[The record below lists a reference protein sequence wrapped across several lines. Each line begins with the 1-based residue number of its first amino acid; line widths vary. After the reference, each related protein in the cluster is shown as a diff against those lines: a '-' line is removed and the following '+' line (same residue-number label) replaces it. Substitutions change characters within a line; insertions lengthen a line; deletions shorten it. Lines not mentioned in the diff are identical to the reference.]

1 MKITLVAAIA
11 SNNVIGK
18 ENSLPWN
25 IPEDLKRFKQMTSGH
40 TILMGRKTF
49 DSIGRPLPNRQ
60 NIVMTKDKNFEQE
73 GIKVINDFDEALE
86 LIKESNEDV
95 FVIGGSKIYELFEPV
110 ANSLAITRI
119 LKDFEGDAFFPD
131 INWDL
136 WQIEKEEKFFDE
148 KSNVECKL
156 IEYSKKLSFIISL
169 LCSLSSPRLSILIP
183 STGTFSATFFSSLKV
198 LAFLAIKVE
207 F

>member
-60 NIVMTKDKNFEQE
+60 NIVMTKDENFEQE

-119 LKDFEGDAFFPD
+119 LKEFEGDAFFPD
-131 INWDL
+131 INWEL
-136 WQIEKEEKFFDE
+136 WHIEKEENFFDE
-148 KSNVECKL
+148 KSKIECKL
-156 IEYSKKLSFIISL
+156 IEYSKK
-169 LCSLSSPRLSILIP
+169 
-183 STGTFSATFFSSLKV
+183 A
-198 LAFLAIKVE
+198 
-207 F
+207 

>member
-60 NIVMTKDKNFEQE
+60 NIVMTKDENFEKE

-136 WQIEKEEKFFDE
+136 WQIEKEENFFDE
-148 KSNVECKL
+148 KSNIECKL
-156 IEYSKKLSFIISL
+156 IEYSKK
-169 LCSLSSPRLSILIP
+169 
-183 STGTFSATFFSSLKV
+183 A
-198 LAFLAIKVE
+198 
-207 F
+207 

>member
-18 ENSLPWN
+18 ENSLPWS

-60 NIVMTKDKNFEQE
+60 NIVMTKDKNFQQE
-73 GIKVINDFDEALE
+73 GIQVINDFDEALE

-136 WQIEKEEKFFDE
+136 WQIEKEENFFDE
-148 KSNVECKL
+148 KSNIECKL
-156 IEYSKKLSFIISL
+156 IEYSKK
-169 LCSLSSPRLSILIP
+169 
-183 STGTFSATFFSSLKV
+183 T
-198 LAFLAIKVE
+198 
-207 F
+207 

>member
-60 NIVMTKDKNFEQE
+60 NIVMTRDKNFEQE

-136 WQIEKEEKFFDE
+136 WQIEKEENFFDE
-148 KSNVECKL
+148 KSNIECKL
-156 IEYSKKLSFIISL
+156 IEYSKK
-169 LCSLSSPRLSILIP
+169 
-183 STGTFSATFFSSLKV
+183 A
-198 LAFLAIKVE
+198 
-207 F
+207 

>member
-60 NIVMTKDKNFEQE
+60 NIVMTKDENFERE
-73 GIKVINDFDEALE
+73 GIKVINDFYEALE

-156 IEYSKKLSFIISL
+156 IEYSKK
-169 LCSLSSPRLSILIP
+169 
-183 STGTFSATFFSSLKV
+183 A
-198 LAFLAIKVE
+198 
-207 F
+207 

>member
-25 IPEDLKRFKQMTSGH
+25 IPEDLKRFKQMTSGN

-86 LIKESNEDV
+86 LIKESNEDI
-95 FVIGGSKIYELFEPV
+95 FVTVSYTHLRAHE
-110 ANSLAITRI
+110 
-119 LKDFEGDAFFPD
+119 
-131 INWDL
+131 
-136 WQIEKEEKFFDE
+136 
-148 KSNVECKL
+148 
-156 IEYSKKLSFIISL
+156 
-169 LCSLSSPRLSILIP
+169 
-183 STGTFSATFFSSLKV
+183 TG
-198 LAFLAIKVE
+198 
-207 F
+207 

>member
-86 LIKESNEDV
+86 LIKESNEDI

-136 WQIEKEEKFFDE
+136 WQIEKEENFFDE
-148 KSNVECKL
+148 KSNIECKL
-156 IEYSKKLSFIISL
+156 IEYSKK
-169 LCSLSSPRLSILIP
+169 
-183 STGTFSATFFSSLKV
+183 A
-198 LAFLAIKVE
+198 
-207 F
+207 

>member
-60 NIVMTKDKNFEQE
+60 NIVMTKDKKFQQE
-73 GIKVINDFDEALE
+73 GIQVINDFDEALE
-86 LIKESNEDV
+86 LIKKSNEDV
-95 FVIGGSKIYELFEPV
+95 FIIGGSKIYELFEPV

-136 WQIEKEEKFFDE
+136 WQIEKEENFFDE
-148 KSNVECKL
+148 KSNIECKL
-156 IEYSKKLSFIISL
+156 IEYSKK
-169 LCSLSSPRLSILIP
+169 
-183 STGTFSATFFSSLKV
+183 A
-198 LAFLAIKVE
+198 
-207 F
+207 

>member
-60 NIVMTKDKNFEQE
+60 NIVMTKDENFEQE

-86 LIKESNEDV
+86 LIKESNEDI

-110 ANSLAITRI
+110 ANTLAITRI

-131 INWDL
+131 INWEL
-136 WQIEKEEKFFDE
+136 WQIEKEENFFDE
-148 KSNVECKL
+148 KSNIECKL
-156 IEYSKKLSFIISL
+156 IEYSKK
-169 LCSLSSPRLSILIP
+169 
-183 STGTFSATFFSSLKV
+183 A
-198 LAFLAIKVE
+198 
-207 F
+207 

>member
-86 LIKESNEDV
+86 LIKESNEDI
-95 FVIGGSKIYELFEPV
+95 FVIGGSKIYVLFEPV

-119 LKDFEGDAFFPD
+119 LIDFEGDAFFPD

-136 WQIEKEEKFFDE
+136 WQIEKEENFFDE
-148 KSNVECKL
+148 KSNIECKL
-156 IEYSKKLSFIISL
+156 IEYSKK
-169 LCSLSSPRLSILIP
+169 
-183 STGTFSATFFSSLKV
+183 A
-198 LAFLAIKVE
+198 
-207 F
+207 

>member
-60 NIVMTKDKNFEQE
+60 NIVMTKDKNFEKE
-73 GIKVINDFDEALE
+73 GIIVINDFDEALE
-86 LIKESNEDV
+86 LIKESNEDI

-136 WQIEKEEKFFDE
+136 WQIEKEENFFDE
-148 KSNVECKL
+148 KSNIECKL
-156 IEYSKKLSFIISL
+156 IEYSKK
-169 LCSLSSPRLSILIP
+169 
-183 STGTFSATFFSSLKV
+183 A
-198 LAFLAIKVE
+198 
-207 F
+207 

>member
-60 NIVMTKDKNFEQE
+60 NIVMTKNENFERE

-86 LIKESNEDV
+86 LIKESNDDI

-110 ANSLAITRI
+110 ANALAITRI

-136 WQIEKEEKFFDE
+136 WQIEKEENFFDE
-148 KSNVECKL
+148 KSKIECKL
-156 IEYSKKLSFIISL
+156 IEYSKK
-169 LCSLSSPRLSILIP
+169 
-183 STGTFSATFFSSLKV
+183 A
-198 LAFLAIKVE
+198 
-207 F
+207 

>member
-60 NIVMTKDKNFEQE
+60 NIVMTKDENFERE
-73 GIKVINDFDEALE
+73 GIKVINDFYEALE

-131 INWDL
+131 INWNL

-148 KSNVECKL
+148 KSKIECKL
-156 IEYSKKLSFIISL
+156 IEYSKK
-169 LCSLSSPRLSILIP
+169 
-183 STGTFSATFFSSLKV
+183 A
-198 LAFLAIKVE
+198 
-207 F
+207 

>member
-60 NIVMTKDKNFEQE
+60 NIVMTKDENFEQE

-110 ANSLAITRI
+110 ADSLAITRI

-148 KSNVECKL
+148 KSNIECKL
-156 IEYSKKLSFIISL
+156 IEYSKK
-169 LCSLSSPRLSILIP
+169 
-183 STGTFSATFFSSLKV
+183 A
-198 LAFLAIKVE
+198 
-207 F
+207 

>member
-136 WQIEKEEKFFDE
+136 WQIEKEENFFDE
-148 KSNVECKL
+148 KSNIECKL
-156 IEYSKKLSFIISL
+156 IEYSKK
-169 LCSLSSPRLSILIP
+169 
-183 STGTFSATFFSSLKV
+183 A
-198 LAFLAIKVE
+198 
-207 F
+207 

>member
-60 NIVMTKDKNFEQE
+60 NIVMTKDENFEKE

-110 ANSLAITRI
+110 ANTLAITRI

-131 INWDL
+131 INWEL
-136 WQIEKEEKFFDE
+136 WQIEKEENFFDE
-148 KSNVECKL
+148 KSNIECKL
-156 IEYSKKLSFIISL
+156 IEYSKK
-169 LCSLSSPRLSILIP
+169 
-183 STGTFSATFFSSLKV
+183 A
-198 LAFLAIKVE
+198 
-207 F
+207 

>member
-60 NIVMTKDKNFEQE
+60 NIVMTKDENFEQE

-119 LKDFEGDAFFPD
+119 LKDFEGDAFFPN

-136 WQIEKEEKFFDE
+136 WQIEREENFFDE
-148 KSNVECKL
+148 KSNIECKL
-156 IEYSKKLSFIISL
+156 IEYSKK
-169 LCSLSSPRLSILIP
+169 
-183 STGTFSATFFSSLKV
+183 A
-198 LAFLAIKVE
+198 
-207 F
+207 

>member
-60 NIVMTKDKNFEQE
+60 NIVMTKDKNFERE

-86 LIKESNEDV
+86 LIKKSNEDV

-119 LKDFEGDAFFPD
+119 FKDFEGDAFFPD

-148 KSNVECKL
+148 KSNIECKL
-156 IEYSKKLSFIISL
+156 IEYSKK
-169 LCSLSSPRLSILIP
+169 
-183 STGTFSATFFSSLKV
+183 A
-198 LAFLAIKVE
+198 
-207 F
+207 

>member
-1 MKITLVAAIA
+1 
-11 SNNVIGK
+11 
-18 ENSLPWN
+18 
-25 IPEDLKRFKQMTSGH
+25 MTSGN

-60 NIVMTKDKNFEQE
+60 NIVMTKDENFERE
-73 GIKVINDFDEALE
+73 GIKVINNFDDALE

-95 FVIGGSKIYELFEPV
+95 YVIGGSNIYELFEPV

-136 WQIEKEEKFFDE
+136 WQIEKEENFFDE
-148 KSNVECKL
+148 KSNIECKL
-156 IEYSKKLSFIISL
+156 IEYSKK
-169 LCSLSSPRLSILIP
+169 
-183 STGTFSATFFSSLKV
+183 A
-198 LAFLAIKVE
+198 
-207 F
+207 

>member
-1 MKITLVAAIA
+1 
-11 SNNVIGK
+11 
-18 ENSLPWN
+18 
-25 IPEDLKRFKQMTSGH
+25 MTSGH

-60 NIVMTKDKNFEQE
+60 NIVMTKDENFERE
-73 GIKVINDFDEALE
+73 GIKVINDFNKALE

-119 LKDFEGDAFFPD
+119 LKDFKGDAFFPD

-136 WQIEKEEKFFDE
+136 WKIEKEEIFFDE
-148 KSNVECKL
+148 KSNIECKL
-156 IEYSKKLSFIISL
+156 IKYSKK
-169 LCSLSSPRLSILIP
+169 
-183 STGTFSATFFSSLKV
+183 A
-198 LAFLAIKVE
+198 
-207 F
+207 

>member
-60 NIVMTKDKNFEQE
+60 NIVMTKDENFERE
-73 GIKVINDFDEALE
+73 GIKVINNFDDALE

-95 FVIGGSKIYELFEPV
+95 YVIGGSNIYELFEPV

-136 WQIEKEEKFFDE
+136 WQIEKEENFFDE
-148 KSNVECKL
+148 KSNIECKL
-156 IEYSKKLSFIISL
+156 IEYSKK
-169 LCSLSSPRLSILIP
+169 
-183 STGTFSATFFSSLKV
+183 A
-198 LAFLAIKVE
+198 
-207 F
+207 

>member
-60 NIVMTKDKNFEQE
+60 NIVMTKDENFERE
-73 GIKVINDFDEALE
+73 GIKVINGLDEALE
-86 LIKESNEDV
+86 LIKKSNEDV

-148 KSNVECKL
+148 KSNIECKL
-156 IEYSKKLSFIISL
+156 IEYSKK
-169 LCSLSSPRLSILIP
+169 
-183 STGTFSATFFSSLKV
+183 A
-198 LAFLAIKVE
+198 
-207 F
+207 